1 MWRNYLTVA
10 LRNLR
15 RNKVFSLINIL
26 GLAIGLTTC
35 LLIMVYVLDE
45 ASYDRQFANLDRLY
59 RITLQSNNEGWAA
72 AMAPLSGALKAEMPE
87 VEQSTRLLNLSSLSS
102 LDVSYQQGREDRHFR
117 ETNAYFVDSSFFQ
130 VLSYPFSYGDPTTAL
145 DRPNTVVISATLAGK
160 LFGNEDPMGRQIK
173 LDGGGGAT
181 AYTVSGVFQ
190 DKNLHTH
197 IPANIFMSMNSTD
210 VAWVRQVN
218 NWGMQNIFHTYVKL
232 RPGADPVAF
241 EKKLT
246 PFLYQHG
253 GEDLK
258 VLGVAKNLVLQPVK
272 DIYLH
277 SALGDEIGVNGN
289 IRTLYILVSIAI
301 FILIIA
307 CINFMNLSTARSEH
321 RAREVGVRKVMGA
334 MQGSLIRQFLS
345 ESFLLCVLS
354 LVVAIGLIEVLLP
367 VFDTLTGKN
376 LHPWRE
382 PRLIGVIVALTLFAG
397 LLSGFYPA
405 FYLSSFKPAAVL
417 KGKLIHHFSAAL
429 LRKSLVVFQFTI
441 SIGLILGAIVIGSQ
455 MTLFKDQDMG
465 FDKDQQIVIPLQT
478 KQSIANYDV
487 LHDQLKNS
495 AYIKSVTSGS
505 TYPGIPS
512 LFDMPFYAS
521 GKMGKDFVDLMM
533 FNINKDYLQ
542 TLGMSLLAGRMVQP
556 EWKAD
561 SDALVINTTA
571 VKLFGF
577 TPANAVG
584 KKISYP
590 WAGVSHVMRIVG
602 VVRDFNFES
611 LQNPIKPLGF
621 CATLDFFGNRYSYVI
636 AKIQT
641 ADLGAAITHLR
652 ESWNKI
658 NPGTPFSYSFIDQDF
673 ARNYETEQRTSTLV
687 MYFTGIAIL
696 IACLGLFGLTA
707 FAAEQRIKEIGIRKI
722 LGASVANVTLLL
734 SGDLIRLV
742 GIAILIASPLAAFVM
757 NQWLNNFTYR
767 IHLSWWMFFI
777 AAAGATLTAI
787 ITVSFQAI
795 KAARANPIRNL
806 RSE

>member
-1 MWRNYLTVA
+1 MWRNYLIVA

-45 ASYDRQFANLDRLY
+45 ASYDRQFAGLDRLY
-59 RITLQSNNEGWAA
+59 RITLQAGNEGWAA
-72 AMAPLSGALKAEMPE
+72 APAPLSAALKAEVPE
-87 VEQSTRLLNLSSLSS
+87 VEESTRFLNLSSLSS
-102 LDVSYQQGREDRHFR
+102 PVVSYQQGREDRHFQ
-117 ETNAYFVDSSFFQ
+117 ETNAYFVDSTFFR
-130 VLSYPFSYGDPTTAL
+130 VLSYPFIYGDPATAL

-160 LFGNEDPMGRQIK
+160 LFGHEDPMNRQVK
-173 LDGGGGAT
+173 LDGGAGQT

-190 DKNLHTH
+190 DQGLHTH
-197 IPANIFMSMNSTD
+197 IPSNIFMSMNSTD
-210 VAWVRQVN
+210 VAWVRQLN
-218 NWGMQNIFHTYVKL
+218 NWGMMNIFHTYIKL

-258 VLGVAKNLVLQPVK
+258 VLSIAKKLVLQPVK

-277 SALGDEIGVNGN
+277 STLGDEIGVNGS
-289 IRTLYILVSIAI
+289 IRTLYILVSIAV

-334 MQGSLIRQFLS
+334 MQGALIRQFLC
-345 ESFLLCVLS
+345 ESFLLCLLS
-354 LVVAIGLIEVLLP
+354 LVVAIGLTGALLP
-367 VFDTLTGKN
+367 VFDALTGKD
-376 LHPWRE
+376 LHPWQE

-405 FYLSSFKPAAVL
+405 FYLSSFKPVAVL

-441 SIGLILGAIVIGSQ
+441 SIGLIIGAIVIGRQ
-455 MTLFKDQDMG
+455 MTLFRDQDMG
-465 FDKDQQIVIPLQT
+465 FDKDRQIVLPLQT
-478 KQSIANYDV
+478 KQSVANYDA
-487 LHDQLKNS
+487 LRDQLKNS
-495 AYIKSVTSGS
+495 TYIKSVTSGS
-505 TYPGIPS
+505 TYPGIPN
-512 LFDMPFYAS
+512 LFSMTFYAP
-521 GKMGKDFVDLMM
+521 GKTGKDFVDLQM
-533 FNINKDYLQ
+533 FNTNKDYLQ
-542 TLGMSLLAGRMVQP
+542 TLGVSLLAGRMLEP

-561 SDALVINTTA
+561 SDAVVLNTTG
-571 VKLFGF
+571 VQQFGF

-584 KKISYP
+584 KKISFP
-590 WAGVSHVMRIVG
+590 WQGVSHYMRVVG
-602 VVRDFNFES
+602 IVRDFNFES
-611 LQNPIKPLGF
+611 LQNPIKALGF
-621 CATLDFFGNRYSYVI
+621 STMDFFGNKYSYAI

-641 ADLGAAITHLR
+641 ADLGAAITHLQGT
-652 ESWNKI
+652 WNKL

-673 ARNYETEQRTSTLV
+673 ARNYEKEQRTSTLV

-707 FAAEQRIKEIGIRKI
+707 FAAEQRIKEIGIRKV
-722 LGASVANVTLLL
+722 LGASIANVTLLL
-734 SGDLIRLV
+734 SRDLIRLV
-742 GIAILIASPLAAFVM
+742 GIAILIATPLAAFVM
-757 NQWLNNFTYR
+757 NKWLNNFTYR
-767 IHLSWWMFFI
+767 IHLSWWMFFM

-787 ITVSFQAI
+787 VTVSFQAI